1 MLDGDASDFYY
12 KSVIGRDLGFE
23 TIVAL
28 IRENFKG
35 EERRNMYQSQWNST
49 SL

>member
-1 MLDGDASDFYY
+1 MLDGDALDFYY

-23 TIVAL
+23 TIMAL

-35 EERRNMYQSQWNST
+35 EERRNMY
-49 SL
+49 